1 MKIDIDDL
9 NPIVL
14 GDSDD
19 LIIGEWVV
27 ALGNPLG
34 LFTLSN
40 HVSATAGIISA
51 MNMDFGKKED
61 RTKYLE
67 EKFDNLL
74 DVIGESYGNVLME
87 ELISRL
93 DVTIDE
99 FNQEI
104 SNLFNSLKEKELE
117 RQSLLKGISVKK
129 KKNKKK
135 TDLTEWEQK
144 LKQIEESK

>member
-1 MKIDIDDL
+1 
-9 NPIVL
+9 
-14 GDSDD
+14 
-19 LIIGEWVV
+19 
-27 ALGNPLG
+27 
-34 LFTLSN
+34 
-40 HVSATAGIISA
+40 
-51 MNMDFGKKED
+51 MDFGKKED
-61 RTKYLE
+61 RAKYLE

-135 TDLTEWEQK
+135 TDLTEWEEK

>member
-1 MKIDIDDL
+1 
-9 NPIVL
+9 
-14 GDSDD
+14 
-19 LIIGEWVV
+19 
-27 ALGNPLG
+27 
-34 LFTLSN
+34 
-40 HVSATAGIISA
+40 
-51 MNMDFGKKED
+51 MDFGKKED

-74 DVIGESYGNVLME
+74 DVIGESYGSILME

-104 SNLFNSLKEKELE
+104 SNLFNSLKEKEVE
-117 RQSLLKGISVKK
+117 RQSLLQNISVKK

-135 TDLTEWEQK
+135 ADLTEWEEK

>member
-1 MKIDIDDL
+1 
-9 NPIVL
+9 
-14 GDSDD
+14 
-19 LIIGEWVV
+19 
-27 ALGNPLG
+27 
-34 LFTLSN
+34 
-40 HVSATAGIISA
+40 
-51 MNMDFGKKED
+51 MDFGKKED

-74 DVIGESYGNVLME
+74 DVIGESYGNILME
-87 ELISRL
+87 ELVSRL

-117 RQSLLKGISVKK
+117 RESLLKGISVKK

-135 TDLTEWEQK
+135 EDLTEWEQK